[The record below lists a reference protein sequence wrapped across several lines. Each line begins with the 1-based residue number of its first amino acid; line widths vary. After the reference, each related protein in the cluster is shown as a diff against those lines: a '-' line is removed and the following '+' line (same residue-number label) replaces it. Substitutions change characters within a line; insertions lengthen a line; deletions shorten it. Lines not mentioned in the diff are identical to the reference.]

1 MLKHRSILMFLFA
14 ILTCVTSFGVEV
26 TVDFEDLSLA
36 PETDWVGPDPTGVNV
51 PGDFGTTER
60 VGQFISHGVDFTN
73 RYNLDWFT
81 WSRFAY
87 SNRTDN
93 TTPGFGNQV
102 SAFTGTGF
110 GPGNDNYSVA
120 FGYTDLVVDSANDL
134 ESLPHLKLP
143 SDASATGGYFTNT
156 TYPALI
162 MRDGD
167 PNNFAKKFGLTKDGS
182 GNIISTDDPDWFKLT
197 VYGTDSAGTLLP
209 NSVEL
214 YLADY
219 RFADGSLDY
228 ILDEWTFLDLSPL
241 ANAEDLYFN
250 LSSSDVGA
258 FGMNTPA
265 FFAMDNLILQVVPEP
280 TTTVLILCAAAGLL
294 IGKRRSLA
302 SVTRS
307 PRS

>member
-1 MLKHRSILMFLFA
+1 MLKHRPILMFLFA
-14 ILTCVTSFGVEV
+14 ISTCATSFGAEV

-36 PETDWVGPDPTGVNV
+36 SETDWVGPDPTGVNV

-60 VGQFISHGVDFTN
+60 VGHFISHGVDFTN
-73 RYNLDWFT
+73 RYNLDWLT
-81 WSRFAY
+81 WSRFAF

-102 SAFTGTGF
+102 SAFTGTGV

-120 FGYTDLVVDSANDL
+120 FGYTDLVVDSADDL

-143 SDASATGGYFTNT
+143 LNASATGGYFTNT
-156 TYPALI
+156 TYPGLI

-167 PNNFAKKFGLTKDGS
+167 PNNFSKKFGVTKDGS

-241 ANAEDLYFN
+241 ATAQDLYFN
-250 LSSSDVGA
+250 LASSDVGT

-265 FFAMDNLILQVVPEP
+265 YFAMDNLLLQSVPEP

-294 IGKRRSLA
+294 IGRRRSLA
-302 SVTRS
+302 SVARS
-307 PRS
+307 LRS